1 MKNNQQWHP
10 ATVRAH
16 RDLSPTVREFEI
28 RPEGGVK
35 PWTVGSH
42 LNLQVFV
49 DGREET
55 RSYSLV
61 GLPHGPGANEVY
73 RIAVKRAA
81 PGRGGSRFMWNLET
95 GAELMIGEPNNHFEL
110 AFGAPEFLLVA
121 GGIGITPIVGM
132 AQMLAERGAN
142 VRMCYAARSA
152 DELAYREVLQGALG
166 ARLRTLV
173 DEHGER
179 LDLDSEIAALPP
191 RGQLWI
197 CGPMPL
203 LDAARTA
210 WAASGRD
217 SADLRFETFGNS
229 GRFEAQA
236 FWVELP
242 RHGLRLTVP
251 ADRSLLDVLNDAGV
265 DTLYDCKRGECGL
278 CAVDIVRAEG
288 TVDHR
293 DVFFSPLEKQ
303 TCDRLCACVSRV
315 SGGGVVLDSAY
326 RPD

>member
-1 MKNNQQWHP
+1 MKNNLQWHP

-42 LNLQVFV
+42 LNVQVLV
-49 DGREET
+49 DDREET

-61 GLPHGPGANEVY
+61 GLPHGPGAREVY

-81 PGRGGSRFMWNLET
+81 PGRGGSRFMWSLET
-95 GAELMIGEPNNHFEL
+95 GAELLIGEPNNHFEL

-132 AQMLAERGAN
+132 AQLLAERGATL
-142 VRMCYAARSA
+142 RMCYAARSA
-152 DELAYREVLQGALG
+152 DELAYHEVLRGALG
-166 ARLRTLV
+166 TGLRTFC
-173 DEHGER
+173 DDAGQR
-179 LDLDSEIAALPP
+179 LDLAAEIAALPP
-191 RGQLWI
+191 GGQLWI

-203 LDAARTA
+203 LDAAREA

-229 GRFEAQA
+229 GRFEAQP

-242 RHGLRLTVP
+242 RHGLRLDVP
-251 ADRSLLDVLNDAGV
+251 ADRSLLDVLNEAGV
-265 DTLYDCKRGECGL
+265 DTLYDCRRGECGL

-288 TVDHR
+288 SIDHR
-293 DVFFSPLEKQ
+293 DVFFSPHEKQ
-303 TCDRLCACVSRV
+303 ACTRMCACVSRV

>member
-42 LNLQVFV
+42 LNVQVLV

-81 PGRGGSRFMWNLET
+81 PGRGGSRFMWCLET

-142 VRMCYAARSA
+142 VRMCYAARSDA
-152 DELAYREVLQGALG
+152 ELAYREVLQGALG
-166 ARLRTLV
+166 ARLRTFV
-173 DEHGER
+173 DDRGGR
-179 LDLDSEIAALPP
+179 LDLPAEIAALPP

-203 LDAARTA
+203 LDAARDA
-210 WAASGRD
+210 WAASCRD
-217 SADLRFETFGNS
+217 PADLRFETFGNS
-229 GRFEAQA
+229 GRFESQP

-251 ADRSLLDVLNDAGV
+251 ADRSLLDVLNEAGV
-265 DTLYDCKRGECGL
+265 DTLYDCRRGECGL

-293 DVFFSPLEKQ
+293 DVFFSPHEKQ
-303 TCDRLCACVSRV
+303 TSDRMCACVSRV